1 MGDDPLAP
9 VEPSAPDPGSRS
21 RLQGYLVGRSTVLIA
36 LLLLG
41 SVFQAQKG
49 GFALPFAWFFAGTAA
64 AFGFTLVSALA
75 LRRRQPG
82 TLAPVLQPAWDVAYA
97 TVLVY
102 LSGGVF
108 SPFASLYPLAIIG
121 AAILLSR
128 RGALL
133 VAAASSLAYGVLSDL
148 QFYGLVTPLNPFP
161 LPETEG
167 TKLLVQLAF
176 NIGAFFAVAL
186 LSGYLAEEVRR
197 TGEKLEA
204 AEAEVLNVEHLKDSI
219 LHCLGSGLVALDGAG
234 CELFHNQAA
243 EAQLRRAGL
252 TLVPGMDC
260 SELFA
265 LDRPGERREKSLR
278 DGEVILGYSTSPLLD
293 RDGTWRGDILI
304 FQDLTEVK
312 RLEHDLQRADR
323 LAAVGRLAAGLAHEI
338 RNPLASLSG
347 SVEVLRESAEPD
359 PESSALFQIVLRET
373 QRLNRLVTNFL
384 HYARPESADRQILS
398 LHELVA
404 ETGFFFSQGVE
415 ASRFRLV
422 NEVPPDLCLSADRG
436 QLEQLLFNLFR
447 NSVEAAPQGVTV
459 TVAAREQPDGWTEV
473 WVRDDGPGMSEET
486 QRRAFEPFFSGRDGG
501 TGLGLATVHRVVE
514 NLEGTISLRAS
525 PGEGAEFRVRIPGLA
540 DAGQSGRAGESDG

>member
-1 MGDDPLAP
+1 MGLIK
-9 VEPSAPDPGSRS
+9 RS
-21 RLQGYLVGRSTVLIA
+21 RLQGYLAGRSTVLIA
-36 LLLLG
+36 LLILG

-64 AFGFTLVSALA
+64 AFGFTLVSSLA

-82 TLAPVLQPAWDVAYA
+82 IWASALQPLWDVAYS

-128 RGALL
+128 RGALF

-148 QFYGLVTPLNPFP
+148 QFYGVVTPLNPFP
-161 LPETEG
+161 LPATEG
-167 TKLLVQLAF
+167 TKLLVQLTF

-234 CELFHNQAA
+234 CELFHNHAA

-252 TLVPGMDC
+252 PLVPGMNC
-260 SELFA
+260 SGLFE
-265 LDRPGERREKSLR
+265 LDRPGERREKSFR
-278 DGEVILGYSTSPLLD
+278 DGEVILGYSVSPLLD
-293 RDGTWRGDILI
+293 RGGTRRGDILI

-312 RLEHDLQRADR
+312 RLEHDLQRADQ

-359 PESSALFQIVLRET
+359 PEGSALFEIVLRET

-384 HYARPESADRQILS
+384 HYARPESGERQRLP
-398 LHELVA
+398 LHEFVA
-404 ETGFFFSQGVE
+404 ETGFFFSQGVD
-415 ASRFRLV
+415 ASRFRLH
-422 NEVPPDLCLSADRG
+422 NEVPPDLSVLADRG
-436 QLEQLLFNLFR
+436 QLEQLLLNLFR
-447 NSVEAAPQGVTV
+447 NSVEASPRGVTV
-459 TVAAREQPDGWTEV
+459 TVAANGTDGWTEV
-473 WVRDDGPGMSEET
+473 VVGDDGPGMSDQI
-486 QRRAFEPFFSGRDGG
+486 QRRAFEPFFSRREGG

-514 NLEGTISLRAS
+514 NLEGTITLRSS
-525 PGEGAEFRVRIPGLA
+525 PGEGAEFCVRIPEGA
-540 DAGQSGRAGESDG
+540 DEGPGDRVKGRVG